1 MDAQISRKLKMLGM
15 FLFLLGLITGFL
27 MMNIKN
33 PKMGLAAHL
42 EGVMNGTFLIAVG
55 LIWNELKL
63 NKNLKTAAYGT
74 LIYGT
79 FVNWLVTLLSA
90 YFGTSKMTPLSGQG
104 FTGTDLQENIV
115 RLGYT
120 TVGLTM
126 LFSVIVMAYG
136 LRGMGKSVPVTALS

>member
-1 MDAQISRKLKMLGM
+1 MDAQISRKLKLMGM
-15 FLFLLGLITGFL
+15 FLFLLGLITGLL

-63 NKNLKTAAYGT
+63 NSKLKSVAYGT
-74 LIYGT
+74 LVYGT
-79 FVNWLVTLLSA
+79 FVNWFVTLLSA
-90 YFGTSKMTPLSGQG
+90 WFGTSKMTPLSGQG
-104 FTGTDLQENIV
+104 FVGTDLQENIV
-115 RLGYT
+115 QVGFI

-126 LFSVIVMAYG
+126 LFSVIVMTYG
-136 LRGMGKSVPVTALS
+136 LRGKILPSD

>member
-1 MDAQISRKLKMLGM
+1 MDAQISRKLKLLGM
-15 FLFLLGLITGFL
+15 FLFLLGLVTGFL

-33 PKMGLAAHL
+33 PKMGLAAHM

-63 NKNLKTAAYGT
+63 SKNLKNAAYGT

-79 FVNWLVTLLSA
+79 FVNWFVTLLSA
-90 YFGTSKMTPLSGQG
+90 HFGTSKMTPISGQG
-104 FTGTDLQENIV
+104 FVGTDLQENIV
-115 RLGYT
+115 RVGYI

-126 LFSVIVMAYG
+126 VFSVIVMTYG
-136 LRGMGKSVPVTALS
+136 LRGKIKSETSTA

>member
-1 MDAQISRKLKMLGM
+1 MDAQISRKIKFLGM
-15 FLFLLGLITGFL
+15 FLFLLGLISGFL

-33 PKMGLAAHL
+33 PRMGLAAHL

-63 NKNLKTAAYGT
+63 NKNLKTAVYRT
-74 LIYGT
+74 LIYAT

-104 FTGTDLQENIV
+104 YTGTDLQENIV
-115 RLGYT
+115 RFGFI

-136 LRGMGKSVPVTALS
+136 LRGIAKSDPLAT

>member
-33 PKMGLAAHL
+33 PKMGLAAHM
-42 EGVMNGTFLIAVG
+42 EGVMNGTFLIAAG
-55 LIWNELKL
+55 LIWNELTL
-63 NKNLKTAAYGT
+63 NKNLKAAAYWT

-79 FVNWLVTLLSA
+79 FVNWFVTLLSA
-90 YFGTSKMTPLSGQG
+90 YFGTSKMTPISGQG
-104 FTGTDLQENIV
+104 FVGTDMQENIV
-115 RLGYT
+115 RIGYI

-126 LFSVIVMAYG
+126 LFSVFVMTFG
-136 LRGMGKSVPVTALS
+136 LRGMGKSNKLGV

>member
-1 MDAQISRKLKMLGM
+1 MDAQISRKLKLLGM

-33 PKMGLAAHL
+33 PKMGLAAHM
-42 EGVMNGTFLIAVG
+42 EGVMNGTFLIADG

-63 NKNLKTAAYGT
+63 NNNLKLAAYRT

-79 FVNWLVTLLSA
+79 YVNWLVTLLSA
-90 YFGTSKMTPLSGQG
+90 YFGTSKMTPISGQG
-104 FTGTDLQENIV
+104 FVGTDLQENIV
-115 RLGYT
+115 RVGYI

-126 LFSVIVMAYG
+126 LFSVIVMTYG
-136 LRGMGKSVPVTALS
+136 LRGKIQNSK

>member
-1 MDAQISRKLKMLGM
+1 MDAQISRKLKMFGM

-126 LFSVIVMAYG
+126 LFSVIVMTYG
-136 LRGMGKSVPVTALS
+136 LRGMGKSVLATALS

>member
-1 MDAQISRKLKMLGM
+1 MNAQISRKLKFLGM

-33 PKMGLAAHL
+33 PKMGLAAHM
-42 EGVMNGTFLIAVG
+42 EAVMNGTFLIAVG

-63 NKNLKTAAYGT
+63 SNPLKNAAYAT

-79 FVNWLVTLLSA
+79 FVNWFVTLLSA
-90 YFGTSKMTPLSGQG
+90 YFGTSKMTPISGQG
-104 FTGTDLQENIV
+104 FVGTDMQENIV
-115 RLGYT
+115 RVGYI

-126 LFSVIVMAYG
+126 MFSVIVLTYG
-136 LRGMGKSVPVTALS
+136 LRGKLKITE

>member
-15 FLFLLGLITGFL
+15 LLFLLGLITGFL

-33 PKMGLAAHL
+33 PKMGLAAHM

-63 NKNLKTAAYGT
+63 SGKFKTAAYWT
-74 LIYGT
+74 LIYAT
-79 FVNWLVTLLSA
+79 FINWFVTLLSA
-90 YFGTSKMTPLSGQG
+90 YLGTSKMTPISGQG
-104 FTGTDLQENIV
+104 FVGTDLQESIIRV
-115 RLGYT
+115 GYI

-126 LFSVIVMAYG
+126 MFSVIVMTYG
-136 LRGMGKSVPVTALS
+136 LRGKLNLPAAAVK

>member
-1 MDAQISRKLKMLGM
+1 MDAQISRKLKLLGM

-33 PKMGLAAHL
+33 PKMGLAAHM

-55 LIWNELKL
+55 LIWSELKL
-63 NKNLKTAAYGT
+63 NNKLKTAAYGT

-79 FVNWLVTLLSA
+79 FVNWFVTLLSA
-90 YFGTSKMTPLSGQG
+90 YFGTSKMTPISGHG
-104 FTGTDLQENIV
+104 FVGTDLQENIV
-115 RLGYT
+115 RVGYI

-126 LFSVIVMAYG
+126 LFSVIVMTYG
-136 LRGMGKSVPVTALS
+136 LRGKFQQTL

>member
-1 MDAQISRKLKMLGM
+1 MDAQISRRLKLLGM

-33 PKMGLAAHL
+33 PKMALAAHM

-55 LIWNELKL
+55 LIWSELKL
-63 NKNLKTAAYGT
+63 NNKLKTAAYGT

-79 FVNWLVTLLSA
+79 FVNWFVTLLSA
-90 YFGTSKMTPLSGQG
+90 YFGTSKMTPISGQG
-104 FTGTDLQENIV
+104 FVGTDLQENIIRV
-115 RLGYT
+115 GYI

-126 LFSVIVMAYG
+126 LFSVIVMTYG
-136 LRGMGKSVPVTALS
+136 LRGKFQASS

>member
-1 MDAQISRKLKMLGM
+1 MDAQISRKLKLLGM

-33 PKMGLAAHL
+33 PKMGLAAHM

-63 NKNLKTAAYGT
+63 NKNLKTAAYLT

-79 FVNWLVTLLSA
+79 FANWLVTLLSA
-90 YFGTSKMTPLSGQG
+90 YFGTSKMTPISGQG
-104 FTGTDLQENIV
+104 FVGTDLQENIV
-115 RLGYT
+115 RVGYI

-126 LFSVIVMAYG
+126 LFSVIVMTYG
-136 LRGMGKSVPVTALS
+136 IRGKIQNSK

>member
-1 MDAQISRKLKMLGM
+1 MDAQISRRLKLLGM

-33 PKMGLAAHL
+33 PKMGLAAHM

-55 LIWNELKL
+55 LIWSELKL
-63 NKNLKTAAYGT
+63 NDKLKTAAYGT

-79 FVNWLVTLLSA
+79 FVNWFVTLLSA
-90 YFGTSKMTPLSGQG
+90 YFGTSKMTPISGQG
-104 FTGTDLQENIV
+104 FVGTDLQENIV
-115 RLGYT
+115 RVGYI

-126 LFSVIVMAYG
+126 VFSIIVMTYG
-136 LRGMGKSVPVTALS
+136 LRGKFQSAS

>member
-1 MDAQISRKLKMLGM
+1 MNAQISRKLKLLGM
-15 FLFLLGLITGFL
+15 LLFLLGLITGFL

-63 NKNLKTAAYGT
+63 TNNWKTVVYRT

-79 FVNWLVTLLSA
+79 FVNWFNTLLSA
-90 YFGTSKMTPLSGQG
+90 YFGTSKMTPISGQG
-104 FTGTDLQENIV
+104 FVGTDLQENIV
-115 RLGYT
+115 RVGYI

-126 LFSVIVMAYG
+126 LFSIIVM
-136 LRGMGKSVPVTALS
+136 T

>member
-63 NKNLKTAAYGT
+63 NVKLKTAMYRT
-74 LIYGT
+74 LIYAT

-90 YFGTSKMTPLSGQG
+90 YWGTSKMTPISGQG
-104 FTGTDLQENIV
+104 FVGTDMQENII
-115 RLGYT
+115 RIGFI
-120 TVGLTM
+120 TVGITM
-126 LFSVIVMAYG
+126 LFSVIVMLYG
-136 LRGMGKSVPVTALS
+136 LRGKIRV

>member
-1 MDAQISRKLKMLGM
+1 MDAQISRRLKMLGM

-55 LIWNELKL
+55 LIWNELRL
-63 NKNLKTAAYGT
+63 NNNLKTVAFCT
-74 LIYGT
+74 LIYAT

-90 YFGTSKMTPLSGQG
+90 YFGTSKMTPISGQG
-104 FTGTDLQENIV
+104 FVGTDMQENII
-115 RLGYT
+115 RIGFI

-126 LFSVIVMAYG
+126 LFSVIVMLYG
-136 LRGMGKSVPVTALS
+136 LRGKLLNSK

>member
-1 MDAQISRKLKMLGM
+1 MDAQISRKIKFLGM
-15 FLFLLGLITGFL
+15 LLFLLGLITGFL

-33 PKMGLAAHL
+33 PKMGLAAHM

-63 NKNLKTAAYGT
+63 SGQLKTATYRT
-74 LIYGT
+74 LIYAT

-90 YFGTSKMTPLSGQG
+90 YLGTSKMTPISGQG
-104 FTGTDLQENIV
+104 FVGTDLQENIV
-115 RLGYT
+115 RVGYI

-126 LFSVIVMAYG
+126 LFSVIVMTYG
-136 LRGMGKSVPVTALS
+136 LRGIVKSESN

>member
-55 LIWNELKL
+55 LIWNELRL
-63 NKNLKTAAYGT
+63 NNNLKTTAYRT
-74 LIYGT
+74 LIYAT
-79 FVNWLVTLLSA
+79 FVNWFVTLLSA
-90 YFGTSKMTPLSGQG
+90 YFGTSKMTPISGQG
-104 FTGTDLQENIV
+104 FVGTDLQENIIRV
-115 RLGYT
+115 GYI
-120 TVGLTM
+120 TVGITM
-126 LFSVIVMAYG
+126 LFSVIVMLYG
-136 LRGMGKSVPVTALS
+136 LRGKLMNSK

>member
-15 FLFLLGLITGFL
+15 LLFLLGLITGFL

-33 PKMGLAAHL
+33 PKMGLAAHM

-63 NKNLKTAAYGT
+63 SNKLKNAAYAT

-79 FVNWLVTLLSA
+79 FVNWFVTLLSA
-90 YFGTSKMTPLSGQG
+90 YFGTSKMTPISGQG
-104 FTGTDLQENIV
+104 FVGTDVQENIV
-115 RLGYT
+115 RVGYI

-126 LFSVIVMAYG
+126 LFSVIVMTYG
-136 LRGMGKSVPVTALS
+136 LRGKIKLTE

>member
-63 NKNLKTAAYGT
+63 NDKLKTVTYRT
-74 LIYGT
+74 LIYAT

-90 YFGTSKMTPLSGQG
+90 YFGTSKMTPISGQG
-104 FTGTDLQENIV
+104 FVGTDLQENIIRV
-115 RLGYT
+115 GFI
-120 TVGLTM
+120 TVGITM
-126 LFSVIVMAYG
+126 LFSVIVMLYG
-136 LRGMGKSVPVTALS
+136 LRGKIRV

>member
-1 MDAQISRKLKMLGM
+1 MDVQISRRLKLLGM

-33 PKMGLAAHL
+33 PKMGLAAHM

-55 LIWNELKL
+55 LIWSELKL
-63 NKNLKTAAYGT
+63 NNKLKTAAYGT

-79 FVNWLVTLLSA
+79 FVNWFVTLLSA
-90 YFGTSKMTPLSGQG
+90 YFGTSKMTPISGQG
-104 FTGTDLQENIV
+104 FVGTDLQENIV
-115 RLGYT
+115 RVGYI

-126 LFSVIVMAYG
+126 LFSVIVMTYG
-136 LRGMGKSVPVTALS
+136 LRGKIQTTS